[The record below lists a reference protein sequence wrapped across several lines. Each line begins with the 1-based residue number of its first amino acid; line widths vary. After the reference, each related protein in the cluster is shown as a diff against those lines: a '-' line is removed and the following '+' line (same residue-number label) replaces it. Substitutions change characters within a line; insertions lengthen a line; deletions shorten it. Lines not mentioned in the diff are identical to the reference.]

1 VTATVL
7 RRARRTG
14 RMRPVSDP
22 LLIDARDA
30 GGIHVL
36 ALSGELD
43 LESAPELASRIDR
56 ARGSG
61 VRRVLVDLSDVD
73 FCDSTGLR
81 ALMGAEQELRI
92 AGGRLTVVCPGG
104 GQVARLLDLTGTREA
119 LHVFEDPE
127 RAAARLR

>member
-1 VTATVL
+1 
-7 RRARRTG
+7 
-14 RMRPVSDP
+14 MRPVSDP
-22 LLIDARDA
+22 LLIDARDT

-43 LESAPELASRIDR
+43 LESAPVLASRIDR

-61 VRRVLVDLSDVD
+61 VRRVLVDLSRLD

-81 ALMGAEQELRI
+81 ALIGAEQELRI

-104 GQVARLLDLTGTREA
+104 GQVARLLDLTGPREA

-127 RAAARLR
+127 RAVARLR